1 MYCET
6 AEEQECFK
14 RLKEFYPAQHD
25 YMLDLIAWVFTNK
38 PERFEE
44 IMAEHREKGEKGE
57 MIDLEN
63 FDIKSI
69 MKSKD
74 LEQ

>member
-38 PERFEE
+38 PERFDD
-44 IMAEHREKGEKGE
+44 IMAELREMGTDT

>member
-6 AEEQECFK
+6 TEEQECFK
-14 RLKEFYPAQHD
+14 RLRDYYPNQHD

-44 IMAEHREKGEKGE
+44 LMAEHRATANGD
-57 MIDLEN
+57 MIVLEN
-63 FDIKSI
+63 FDIKTI

-74 LEQ
+74 LEP

>member
-6 AEEQECFK
+6 AEEQECFN
-14 RLKEFYPAQHD
+14 RLKEFYPSQHE

-44 IMAEHREKGEKGE
+44 IMAEHREKGNDT